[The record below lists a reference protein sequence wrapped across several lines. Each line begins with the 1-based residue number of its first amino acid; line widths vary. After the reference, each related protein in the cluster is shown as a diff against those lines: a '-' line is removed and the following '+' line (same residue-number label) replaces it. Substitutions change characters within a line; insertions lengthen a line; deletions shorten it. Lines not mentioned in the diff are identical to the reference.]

1 MPIVAPPPSR
11 DTMKS
16 IAKLRLEE
24 SKILL
29 DKGQYNGAYYLCGF
43 AVECGLKACI
53 ARKIKSCH
61 FTHRKFSQN
70 CYQHDF
76 NTLLKEASLDHEL
89 EKEMNLDTDFR
100 SNVGVVKDWGTDA
113 RYIDYIDEIL
123 AKNLYK
129 AVTDRRHGVMRW
141 LKKYW

>member
-1 MPIVAPPPSR
+1 
-11 DTMKS
+11 MKS

-24 SKILL
+24 SKVLL
-29 DKGQYNGAYYLCGF
+29 DNGHYNGAYYLCGF

-53 ARKIKSCH
+53 ARKIKSSH
-61 FTHRKFSQN
+61 FTHKKFAQN
-70 CYQHDF
+70 SYQHDF
-76 NTLLKEASLDHEL
+76 GSLLKEASLVIEL
-89 EKEMNLDTDFR
+89 EKEMALDNDFQ
-100 SNVGVVKDWGTDA
+100 SNVGVVKDWATDA
-113 RYIDYIDEIL
+113 RYVDHIDEVL